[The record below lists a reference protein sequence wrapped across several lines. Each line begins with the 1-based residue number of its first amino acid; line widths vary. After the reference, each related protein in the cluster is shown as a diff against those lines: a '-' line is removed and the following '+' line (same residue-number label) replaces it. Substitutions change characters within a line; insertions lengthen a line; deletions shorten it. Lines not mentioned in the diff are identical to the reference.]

1 MKFKNVILLFAVFI
15 CLEAYPQQ
23 IHTFSGYVYDEQS
36 GENLIGVTLYFP
48 GLKKGTVSNNYG
60 YFSISLPQGS
70 HLVQFRYMGY
80 QQLEKELQVDNDLRL
95 DFMLKEENLKLDE
108 VTVKASSGTKKIQN
122 TQLGTEIIPMK
133 TIKLLPSIAGETDIF
148 KVIQLM
154 PGIQSQ
160 SDGSSG
166 FNVRGGNYDQNLV
179 ILDEAVV
186 YNPGHVFGIFS
197 VFNDDAINSV
207 TINKGDLSANYG
219 GRLSS
224 VVDIVAKEG
233 NNQKFAAKGSL
244 GLLSSKLTLEG
255 PIVKD
260 KSSFIISGRRT
271 YIDLLAKP
279 MMDGNQ
285 FYFDDLNAKINY
297 KIGNKDRVFL
307 SLYQGKD
314 KFLMAVEDD
323 RFSWE
328 SSWGNTT
335 TTLRWNHLFNDK
347 LFFNTS
353 LIYNNFFRNF
363 TETQEGNVENKES
376 EVNDK
381 SIKLDLTYFM
391 KSDHKVK
398 LGAQGTL
405 HQFTDDDNLQLNPN
419 QYATELSAYL
429 MDEFSITDIFMFNI
443 GVRYSQFQ
451 NIGPYDEYIFDE
463 KGEPVTVINSYERH
477 VSYNTYQNI
486 EPRLA
491 ARFLL
496 SEQSSFKVS
505 YTQNTQY
512 VNLISTSGS
521 ILPTE
526 TWIPSNKVINP
537 QKSEQYALGFFHD
550 FKDGTYQASAELY
563 YKNLDNQI
571 EYSDSQIRSF
581 TNSTRSEF
589 VFGEG
594 TARGIELFIK
604 KTQGRLQGWVAY
616 TLADNKRKFDDL
628 NKGKEFFAPNDVRHN
643 FTLTGSYNL
652 NEKWS
657 LGLNFIFRT
666 GQPFTIPESRFFANG
681 EVVDQYG
688 ARNNYRLPSYNR
700 MDISATYKPLREN
713 RRLKSEWVF
722 AIYNV
727 YNRFNPSYIYFED
740 EGSVLDNN
748 LITKA
753 KAIAIVPFLPSVTW
767 RFNF

>member
-15 CLEAYPQQ
+15 CLGAYPQQ
-23 IHTFSGYVYDEQS
+23 IHTLSGYVYDEQS

-48 GLKKGTVSNNYG
+48 GLKKGAVTNNYG

-70 HLVQFRYMGY
+70 HLVQFRYIGY
-80 QQLEKELQVDNDLRL
+80 QQLEKELQVDKDLRL
-95 DFMLKEENLKLDE
+95 DFKLKEENLELDE
-108 VTVKASSGTKKIQN
+108 VTVKANSGTKRVQN

-154 PGIQSQ
+154 PGIQAQ

-207 TINKGDLSANYG
+207 TINKGDLPANYG

-224 VVDIVAKEG
+224 VVDIAAKEG
-233 NNQKFAAKGSL
+233 NNQKFAAKGSI

-285 FYFDDLNAKINY
+285 FYFYDLNAKINY

-307 SLYQGKD
+307 GLYQGKD
-314 KFLMAVEDD
+314 IFLMAVEDD

-328 SSWGNTT
+328 SLCGNTT

-347 LFFNTS
+347 LFFNIS
-353 LIYNNFFRNF
+353 LIYNSFYRDF

-376 EVNDK
+376 KINDK
-381 SIKLDLTYFM
+381 SIKLDLTYFT
-391 KSDHKVK
+391 KFDHKVK

-429 MDEFSITDIFMFNI
+429 MDEFSITNIFLFNI
-443 GVRYSQFQ
+443 G
-451 NIGPYDEYIFDE
+451 
-463 KGEPVTVINSYERH
+463 
-477 VSYNTYQNI
+477 
-486 EPRLA
+486 
-491 ARFLL
+491 
-496 SEQSSFKVS
+496 
-505 YTQNTQY
+505 
-512 VNLISTSGS
+512 
-521 ILPTE
+521 
-526 TWIPSNKVINP
+526 
-537 QKSEQYALGFFHD
+537 
-550 FKDGTYQASAELY
+550 
-563 YKNLDNQI
+563 
-571 EYSDSQIRSF
+571 
-581 TNSTRSEF
+581 
-589 VFGEG
+589 
-594 TARGIELFIK
+594 
-604 KTQGRLQGWVAY
+604 
-616 TLADNKRKFDDL
+616 
-628 NKGKEFFAPNDVRHN
+628 
-643 FTLTGSYNL
+643 
-652 NEKWS
+652 
-657 LGLNFIFRT
+657 
-666 GQPFTIPESRFFANG
+666 
-681 EVVDQYG
+681 
-688 ARNNYRLPSYNR
+688 
-700 MDISATYKPLREN
+700 
-713 RRLKSEWVF
+713 
-722 AIYNV
+722 
-727 YNRFNPSYIYFED
+727 
-740 EGSVLDNN
+740 
-748 LITKA
+748 
-753 KAIAIVPFLPSVTW
+753 
-767 RFNF
+767 